1 MRLQSA
7 TITVIILVAIAF
19 GVNHTAMAQGASLPA
34 EMLGVE
40 WSLVSLQSAPGTVQ
54 DTTGKGLT
62 IKFDP
67 SGLASG
73 SAGCNTF
80 RGGYKV
86 GEGQALTSDPLAT
99 TLMACAE
106 QEVMDRETAYL
117 KALEGVSSY
126 KLDGASGLQL
136 LFDNGQG
143 ILGYTKGQPTTMPKT
158 GDTGHNVALLAAFGV
173 LCLLAGSLLYRWRVS
188 PARAD

>member
-7 TITVIILVAIAF
+7 TITMIILVAIAF

-40 WSLVSLQSAPGTVQ
+40 WSLVSLQSAPGAAQ

-67 SGLASG
+67 SGMVNG
-73 SAGCNTF
+73 SSGCNTF
-80 RGGYKV
+80 RGGYTV
-86 GEGQALTSDPLAT
+86 GEGQALTFDPLAT

-106 QEVMDRETAYL
+106 QEVMDREAAYL
-117 KALEGVSSY
+117 KALEGVGSY
-126 KLDGASGLQL
+126 KLDGTSLQL
-136 LFDNGQG
+136 MFNNGQG
-143 ILGYTKGQPTTMPKT
+143 VLSYTKGQPTTMPQT
-158 GDTGHNVALLAAFGV
+158 GDDGDNAALLAAFGV
-173 LCLLAGSLLYRWRVS
+173 LCLLAGSLLYRWRFAPS
-188 PARAD
+188 RAD